1 MLEVEETPLTMT
13 TSSAPPSTILVVD
26 DNPVNLQLLVRTLD
40 RQGHRLLAARSGTA
54 ALEIARRVQPDL
66 VLLDVII
73 PDMSGFDVCQRLK
86 SEPETQNTLVIFLTA
101 LDGVNDKL
109 TGLGFGA
116 VDYVTKPIEPAEVLA
131 RVHTHLTRRH
141 LEREV
146 RRSRD
151 QLDRELASA
160 AAMQRLLLP
169 ASLPSGHGVR
179 FAAHYKTS
187 RHAGGDYYDV
197 VALGDGRYGFL
208 VADVSGHGAP
218 AAIVMSMIRA
228 VFHAC
233 PGPSDDPAEV
243 LHHLNSHF
251 GFLRGGAVFATAV
264 YGVLDPVR
272 PSVRL
277 ACAGHP
283 PPLLLRQGAASVL
296 SCDATM
302 PLLFADLTAGA
313 STEHPLRPGD
323 RLLLYT
329 DGITERQAP
338 TGELYDGERLL
349 SAFER
354 TAAVDPERVVQHLV
368 EDVEGFAAGQEA
380 SDDQTLLLIAVE

>member
-1 MLEVEETPLTMT
+1 MV

-40 RQGHRLLAARSGTA
+40 GQGHRLLAARSGTA
-54 ALEIARRVQPDL
+54 ALEIARRAQPDL
-66 VLLDVII
+66 ILLDVIM
-73 PDMSGFDVCQRLK
+73 PDMSGFDVCQRLR
-86 SEPETQNTLVIFLTA
+86 SEPATQNSLVIFLTA

-146 RRSRD
+146 RKSRD

-169 ASLPSGHGVR
+169 ATLPTGSAVR

-197 VALGDGRYGFL
+197 VSLGDGRYGFL

-233 PGPSDDPAEV
+233 RGPMEDPAEL
-243 LHHLNSHF
+243 LHHLNGHF
-251 GFLRGGAVFATAV
+251 EFLRGGNVFATAI
-264 YGVLDPVR
+264 YGVLDPAAR
-272 PSVRL
+272 SVSL

-283 PPLLLRQGAASVL
+283 PPLLLRHGAASVMA
-296 SCDATM
+296 CDATM
-302 PLLFADLTAGA
+302 PLLFADLPVGA
-313 STEHPLRPGD
+313 RTEHRLEPGD
-323 RLLLYT
+323 RLLLFT
-329 DGITERQAP
+329 DGIAERQSPA
-338 TGELYDGERLL
+338 GELYEVDRLV
-349 SAFER
+349 SALAR
-354 TAAVDPERVVQHLV
+354 TAADDPDRAVQLLV
-368 EDVEGFAAGQEA
+368 EDVEDFASGQEA
-380 SDDQTLLLIAVE
+380 NDDQTLLLIAVD